1 MNPSENDIHY
11 MSLALQQA
19 EIAGEKGEVPVGAVV
34 VLADGRCFA
43 AHNAPITLHDPSAHA
58 EMRAMRMACEAV
70 ENYRLT
76 DATLYVTLEPCTM
89 CAGAIV
95 HARIQRV
102 VYGAVDPKTGAVESL
117 AQVLA
122 DQRLNHQP
130 EVSSGVLA
138 DACGKLL
145 KDFFKKKRKTNK
157 QQVHSDA

>member
-1 MNPSENDIHY
+1 
-11 MSLALQQA
+11 
-19 EIAGEKGEVPVGAVV
+19 
-34 VLADGRCFA
+34 
-43 AHNAPITLHDPSAHA
+43 
-58 EMRAMRMACEAV
+58 
-70 ENYRLT
+70 
-76 DATLYVTLEPCTM
+76 M

-145 KDFFKKKRKTNK
+145 KDFFKKKRKTSK
-157 QQVHSDA
+157 QQVHSGA